1 MPLSGKQKKEKKKD
15 KKKKTREGKI
25 EKRTTKMTLD
35 DAMGTRN
42 HTEYDRM
49 RRQFRS
55 KRQTYRER
63 VAAGTENINFLELK
77 ELLQLR
83 EELLTFLI
91 SIENLRIV
99 SGKTKEQQLVKKTRL
114 QFDEETDSKDKLL
127 KEPPKK
133 EVVVQQPEQNE
144 KDPVEE
150 MVEEKK
156 QSDASSSSSDESS
169 SNEEPKYY
177 MILELWPDGTYS
189 IRHEADYK
197 MEKLEMNEIAPTL
210 YGNVPLNNDDP
221 ISKWMP
227 FLIGKYGEDEFSDD
241 GEEIRA
247 PIEFTLYYDDED
259 MTTKQR
265 ERAEELFADQVKAY
279 AIKTFGRDTDISG

>member
-1 MPLSGKQKKEKKKD
+1 MPLSGKQKKD

-25 EKRTTKMTLD
+25 EKRTTKMTLE
-35 DAMGTRN
+35 DAMGRRN

-55 KRQTYRER
+55 KRQIYRER
-63 VAAGTENINFLELK
+63 VAAGTENINFMELK

-83 EELLTFLI
+83 EEILTFLI

-99 SGKTKEQQLVKKTRL
+99 SGKSKEQQLVKKTRL
-114 QFDEETDSKDKLL
+114 QFDEETDSRDKLL

-133 EVVVQQPEQNE
+133 EVVAPQPEQNE

-150 MVEEKK
+150 MIEEKK

-177 MILELWPDGTYS
+177 MILELFPDGDYS
-189 IRHEADYK
+189 IRHKADYT
-197 MEKLEMNEIAPTL
+197 MEKLEMYEMEIVPTL
-210 YGNVPLNNDDP
+210 YGNFPLNDNDP

-227 FLIGKYGEDEFSDD
+227 FLIGKYGKDAFDGHDEML
-241 GEEIRA
+241 RA
-247 PIEFTLYYDDED
+247 PFEFTLYYDDED

-265 ERAEELFADQVKAY
+265 EQAEDLFAEQVKAY
-279 AIKTFGRDTDISG
+279 AINEFKHDTRTY